1 MRTEPAHAHRHSAP
15 PQTYQVAR
23 YVHALP
29 AFVARDLRRPH
40 LLPPGV
46 REVIKEADK
55 PAKQGV
61 VLACLASPARRHT
74 HDGQRQRHQHVLGHP
89 PLQRDWGS
97 KQCVSGQGA
106 ASMQ

>member
-1 MRTEPAHAHRHSAP
+1 MHTGTAPP

-61 VLACLASPARRHT
+61 VLACLSLSPRWWQLHACVCFCVRVLAR
-74 HDGQRQRHQHVLGHP
+74 
-89 PLQRDWGS
+89 W
-97 KQCVSGQGA
+97 
-106 ASMQ
+106 